1 MEFIFVFAIVLI
13 KVFLLHFF
21 KIVEI
26 IRTLWIDTFMYAEEL
41 TVFLGNEGISAVR
54 AGKAKRCCND
64 FAGTEG
70 LTADFAL
77 ILTVTAIVVI
87 DEMVWGTT

>member
-26 IRTLWIDTFMYAEEL
+26 IRTLWIDSFMYAEEL
-41 TVFLGNEGISAVR
+41 TVFLGIEGISAVR

-64 FAGTEG
+64 FTGTEG
-70 LTADFAL
+70 LTADFAQ
-77 ILTVTAIVVI
+77 ILTVTAIIVENVA
-87 DEMVWGTT
+87 MWSST